1 MRFVRRFGRMVRINL
16 MGLMDLLLS
25 FSVSF
30 GTTLG
35 LISVAL
41 WNGSLIMKSH
51 EPKLVTDYRPI
62 CLIGSLYKV
71 VTKILATRLSLVIS
85 ELISD
90 VQTAFVA
97 GRQIL
102 DGPFIIN
109 DLLSWCKH
117 NNKQTMVFKVDF
129 AKAYDSVRWDYLDDV
144 LRSFGFGSKWCS
156 WIKGSLTSGMASILV
171 NGSPT
176 SEFQFYRGLKQGDP
190 LAPYLFILIMESL
203 HLSFSRVVDAGIFKG
218 IKIDNSV
225 TISHLFY
232 ADDAVFIGEWS
243 QDNLNRILNV
253 LHCFHLASGLRIN
266 VKKSHLLGVGVP
278 HVTIHLAAAN
288 LGCSVMKAPFKYL
301 GVMIGGNT
309 LKTDFWGDIV
319 RKLNSRMSKWKL
331 KTLSIGGRLTLL
343 KSVLG
348 ATPIYNMS
356 LFKVPKTVL
365 NLMES
370 IRRDFFYGFHGEAKK
385 NFWVKWSKVLAAK
398 KFGGLGVSSF
408 FALNR
413 ALLFKWVWRF
423 ISRDNSLWFRFVNA
437 MHGPL
442 TQHSARFSSIWSTI
456 IREVYALKNQ
466 GIDLISHCKIRI
478 GDGLLTR
485 FWSDIWVGDN
495 QLRVMFPRIYAL
507 ELHKDCYVAYKM
519 ANFVVHTLRRNVR
532 GGAEDQQLDHL
543 LDLLGSVV
551 LSNSTDCWR
560 WDMNGSGEFR
570 VKDVRNLLD
579 DFFLPK
585 DDSATRWIKSVPIK
599 INVFAWRASQ
609 DRLPSKLNLLR
620 RGVQVDNLMCPI
632 CNSVQEDISHVLFTC
647 EVAAAIT
654 RLVCRWWDVD
664 RESFSSYMDWLSWFK
679 NIRLGSKIKSLL
691 EGVFYTAW
699 WALWNFRN
707 HEIFASKKP
716 RKEVIFDDIVA
727 CSFSWISSRCKSS
740 ISWTSWC
747 QHPSLI
753 SL

>member
-1 MRFVRRFGRMVRINL
+1 
-16 MGLMDLLLS
+16 
-25 FSVSF
+25 
-30 GTTLG
+30 
-35 LISVAL
+35 
-41 WNGSLIMKSH
+41 
-51 EPKLVTDYRPI
+51 
-62 CLIGSLYKV
+62 
-71 VTKILATRLSLVIS
+71 
-85 ELISD
+85 
-90 VQTAFVA
+90 
-97 GRQIL
+97 
-102 DGPFIIN
+102 
-109 DLLSWCKH
+109 
-117 NNKQTMVFKVDF
+117 
-129 AKAYDSVRWDYLDDV
+129 
-144 LRSFGFGSKWCS
+144 
-156 WIKGSLTSGMASILV
+156 
-171 NGSPT
+171 
-176 SEFQFYRGLKQGDP
+176 
-190 LAPYLFILIMESL
+190 MESL

-385 NFWVKWSKVLAAK
+385 IFWVKWSKVLAAK

-507 ELHKDCYVAYKM
+507 ELHKDCSVADKM
-519 ANFVVHTLRRNVR
+519 VHSVVHTL
-532 GGAEDQQLDHL
+532 H
-543 LDLLGSVV
+543 
-551 LSNSTDCWR
+551 CWR

-679 NIRLGSKIKSLL
+679 NIWLGSKIKSLL
-691 EGVFYTAW
+691 EGVFYTTW
-699 WALWNFRN
+699 WAL
-707 HEIFASKKP
+707 
-716 RKEVIFDDIVA
+716 
-727 CSFSWISSRCKSS
+727 
-740 ISWTSWC
+740 
-747 QHPSLI
+747 
-753 SL
+753 